1 MEYTVKKGENKNGD
15 FMDNKEN
22 VLSPLSDYN
31 EESYGEIRENAVENG
46 RLIKEAFKGSFDIVV
61 KKGYCN
67 GRCVVFANCDGL
79 CNAQRIADNAIKPLL
94 SFKGNLPEENVIDF
108 ICDRIIYGTEQK
120 REKSLDN
127 AMLQLLRGT
136 LLIFVEGE
144 KTCIVLGVQNPP
156 QRAVQEP
163 DNEVQEFGARE
174 GFVENIKT
182 NLTLVRERLCTTNFK
197 IESKETGKTS
207 KTRIL
212 ICYMKD
218 RVNPDTLREVKMRL
232 DTVDMDTVLAA
243 GYLREALDTKRK
255 SLFTMVGQTQR
266 PDTFAAKLCEG
277 KIGIL
282 VDGTPFALI
291 VPRLFVENFQT
302 LDDYINRPY
311 FCAFMRGVR
320 LLAFLISVFLPGA
333 FVAIG
338 LFHQEMFPDDML
350 YNIVIMESNTLFTLT
365 VEALIIHFVYETVR
379 EAGLRM
385 PKAIGHAVS
394 IVGALVIGDAAVS
407 AGLIGAPMLII
418 VALTA
423 ICSLVNSD
431 LYQPIA
437 VLRII
442 FILVGGISGL
452 YGIMIGAAALFVNL
466 ASMTDYGV
474 PFLAPATP
482 YNKTLWRDTVFRLS
496 MQKLGHKVFDI
507 NGFKQKIRKEK
518 LDD

>member
-1 MEYTVKKGENKNGD
+1 MEYAVKIGENKNGD
-15 FMDNKEN
+15 FMENKEN
-22 VLSPLSDYN
+22 VLSPLSEYN
-31 EESYGEIRENAVENG
+31 EETYGDIKENAVENG
-46 RLIKEAFKGSFDIVV
+46 RVIKEAFKGSFDIVV

-67 GRCVVFANCDGL
+67 GRCIVFANCDGL
-79 CNAQRIADNAIKPLL
+79 CSAQRIADNAIKPLL
-94 SFKGNLPEENVIDF
+94 TFQGELPEEDVIDF
-108 ICDRIIYGTEQK
+108 IGNHIIYGTEQK
-120 REKSLDN
+120 QITSLDE
-127 AMLQLLRGT
+127 AMKEILRGT

-144 KTCIVLGVQNPP
+144 KTCIVFGVQNPP
-156 QRAVQEP
+156 QRALQEP

-182 NLTLVRERLCTTNFK
+182 NLTLIRERLCTTNFK
-197 IESKETGKTS
+197 IESKEVGKTS
-207 KTRIL
+207 KTRML

-218 RVNPDTLREVKMRL
+218 RVNPDTLAEVKKRL
-232 DTVDMDTVLAA
+232 DSVDIDTVLAA
-243 GYLREALDTKRK
+243 GYLRKTFDTKRK

-266 PDTFAAKLCEG
+266 PDTFAAKVCEG
-277 KIGIL
+277 KIGII

-291 VPRLFVENFQT
+291 VPRLFIENFQT

-320 LLAFLISVFLPGA
+320 LLAFLISVFLPGV

-394 IVGALVIGDAAVS
+394 IVGALVIGDAAVT

-423 ICSLVNSD
+423 ICSLVSSD
-431 LYQPIA
+431 LYQPIS

-442 FILVGGISGL
+442 FILVGGLSGL
-452 YGIMIGAAALFVNL
+452 YGIMIGAAALLINL
-466 ASMTDYGV
+466 ASMTDYGG

-482 YNKTLWRDTVFRLS
+482 YNKTLWRDSVYRLS
-496 MQKLGHKVFDI
+496 MEKLGHKVFDI
-507 NGFKQKIRKEK
+507 NGFKKGGKQ
-518 LDD
+518 

>member
-1 MEYTVKKGENKNGD
+1 MEYTVKTGENKNGD
-15 FMDNKEN
+15 FMKHKEN
-22 VLSPLSDYN
+22 VFVPLSEYKQKV
-31 EESYGEIRENAVENG
+31 YGDIKENAVENG
-46 RLIKEAFKGSFDIVV
+46 RIIKEAFKGSFDIVV

-67 GRCVVFANCDGL
+67 GKCVVFANCDGL
-79 CNAQRIADNAIKPLL
+79 TNAQRIADYAIKPLL
-94 SFKGNLPEENVIDF
+94 TFQGDLPEENVLDF
-108 ICDRIIYGTEQK
+108 IGNHIIYGTEQK
-120 REKSLDN
+120 QLKNLDE
-127 AMLQLLRGT
+127 AITEILRGC

-144 KTCIVLGVQNPP
+144 RACLVFGAQNPP
-156 QRAVQEP
+156 QRAIQEP

-182 NLTLVRERLCTTNFK
+182 NLTLIRERLCTTNFK
-197 IESKETGKTS
+197 IEMMEAGKTS

-212 ICYMKD
+212 LCYMKD
-218 RVNPDTLREVKMRL
+218 RVNPDTLEEVKKRL
-232 DTVDMDTVLAA
+232 DSVDMDTVLAA
-243 GYLREALDTKRK
+243 GYLRKTLDTKRK
-255 SLFTMVGQTQR
+255 SFFTMVGQTQR
-266 PDTFAAKLCEG
+266 PDTLAAKVCEG

-282 VDGTPFALI
+282 VDGTPFALV
-291 VPRLFVENFQT
+291 VPRLFIENFQT

-320 LLAFLISVFLPGA
+320 LLAFLISVFLPGV

-365 VEALIIHFVYETVR
+365 IEALIIHFVYETVR

-394 IVGALVIGDAAVS
+394 IVGALVIGDAAVT

-423 ICSLVNSD
+423 ICSLVSSD
-431 LYQPIA
+431 LYQPIS
-437 VLRII
+437 VLRIV

-452 YGIMIGAAALFVNL
+452 YGIMIGAAALLINL

-474 PFLAPATP
+474 PFLAPAAP
-482 YNKTLWRDTVFRLS
+482 YNKALWRDTVYRTS
-496 MQKLGHKVFDI
+496 MEKLGHKIFNI
-507 NGFKQKIRKEK
+507 NRFRRGGKQ
-518 LDD
+518 

>member
-1 MEYTVKKGENKNGD
+1 MEYAVKKGKNKNGD
-15 FMDNKEN
+15 LMENKEN
-22 VLSPLSDYN
+22 VLSPLSEFN
-31 EESYGEIRENAVENG
+31 EETYGDIKENAVENG
-46 RLIKEAFKGSFDIVV
+46 RIIKDAFKGSFDIVV

-67 GRCVVFANCDGL
+67 GKCVVFANCDGL
-79 CNAQRIADNAIKPLL
+79 CSAQRIADNAIKPLL
-94 SFKGNLPEENVIDF
+94 TFRGELPKENIVDF
-108 ICDRIIYGTEQK
+108 ICDHIIYGTEQK
-120 REKSLDN
+120 KITTLDE
-127 AMLQLLRGT
+127 AMKEILRGT

-144 KTCIVLGVQNPP
+144 KTCIVFGVQNPP
-156 QRAVQEP
+156 QRAIQEP

-182 NLTLVRERLCTTNFK
+182 NLTLIRERLCTPNFK
-197 IESKETGKTS
+197 IEMNEIGKTS

-218 RVNPDTLREVKMRL
+218 RVNPDTLAEVKKRL
-232 DTVDMDTVLAA
+232 ESVNMDTVLAA
-243 GYLREALDTKRK
+243 GYLRKTFDTKRK

-266 PDTFAAKLCEG
+266 PDTLAAKVCEG
-277 KIGIL
+277 KIGII
-282 VDGTPFALI
+282 VDGTPFAI
-291 VPRLFVENFQT
+291 VVPRLFIENFQT

-311 FCAFMRGVR
+311 FCTFMRGVR
-320 LLAFLISVFLPGA
+320 LLAFLISVFLPGV

-394 IVGALVIGDAAVS
+394 IVGALVIGDAAVT

-423 ICSLVNSD
+423 ICSLVSSD
-431 LYQPIA
+431 LYQPIS

-452 YGIMIGAAALFVNL
+452 YGIMIGAAALLINL

-482 YNKTLWRDTVFRLS
+482 YNKTLWRDSVYRLS
-496 MQKLGHKVFDI
+496 MEKLGSRVFDI
-507 NGFKQKIRKEK
+507 NAFKKGGKQ
-518 LDD
+518 

>member
-1 MEYTVKKGENKNGD
+1 MEYAVKKGENKNGD
-15 FMDNKEN
+15 FMENKEN
-22 VLSPLSDYN
+22 VLSPLSEYK
-31 EESYGEIRENAVENG
+31 EETYGDIKENAVENG
-46 RLIKEAFKGSFDIVV
+46 RIIKEAFKGSFDIVV

-67 GRCVVFANCDGL
+67 GKCVVFANCDGL
-79 CNAQRIADNAIKPLL
+79 CSAQRIADNAIKPLL
-94 SFKGNLPEENVIDF
+94 IFHGELPEENVIDF
-108 ICDRIIYGTEQK
+108 ICDHIIYGTEQK
-120 REKSLDN
+120 QITSLDE
-127 AMLQLLRGT
+127 AMKEILRGT

-156 QRAVQEP
+156 QRALQEP
-163 DNEVQEFGARE
+163 DNEVQEFGSRE

-182 NLTLVRERLCTTNFK
+182 NLTLIRERLCTTNFK
-197 IESKETGKTS
+197 IESKEVGKTS
-207 KTRIL
+207 KTRML
-212 ICYMKD
+212 ICYMQD
-218 RVNPDTLREVKMRL
+218 RVNPDTLAEVKKRL
-232 DTVDMDTVLAA
+232 DSVDIDTVLAA
-243 GYLREALDTKRK
+243 GYLRKTFDTKRK

-266 PDTFAAKLCEG
+266 PDTFAAKVCEG
-277 KIGIL
+277 KIGII

-291 VPRLFVENFQT
+291 VPRLFIENFHT

-311 FCAFMRGVR
+311 FCAFMRCVR
-320 LLAFLISVFLPGA
+320 LLAFLISVFLPGV

-394 IVGALVIGDAAVS
+394 IVGALVIGDAAVT

-423 ICSLVNSD
+423 ICSLVSSD
-431 LYQPIA
+431 LYQPIS

-442 FILVGGISGL
+442 FIIVGGLSGL
-452 YGIMIGAAALFVNL
+452 YGIMIGAAALLINL

-474 PFLAPATP
+474 PFLAPVTP
-482 YNKTLWRDTVFRLS
+482 YNKTLWRDSVYRLS
-496 MQKLGHKVFDI
+496 MEKLGHKVFDI
-507 NGFKQKIRKEK
+507 NGFKKGGKQ
-518 LDD
+518 